1 MILVIDDPQI
11 EFVILN
17 AVKVQYIKVRK
28 CKMYQDNVFFSNSIR
43 LLNESIW
50 KCWTCLILR
59 IQCVVINREN

>member
-28 CKMYQDNVFFSNSIR
+28 CKMYQDNVFFSNSIQ